1 MTQSFQLGTLA
12 NMITA
17 NGSTNVVTVSN
28 SLIVT
33 KDITLSGN
41 LNINSTSDIV
51 FNSAAGISAN
61 GSFGTTG
68 QALTT
73 NGTAVYWST
82 IGTNT
87 AAQYTWTNT
96 NIFQANV
103 TVNSFFAQTKISVG
117 TAAGYDFGALA
128 VIEIDASQ
136 NTYVQSVIQNANSGT
151 NASGDLVI
159 NNDIGNDSVNYVN
172 FGINSSTYNNTFYTV
187 VGANDAYLFTSN
199 GALGIGTASAKDV
212 IFHANGTLTTNEV
225 MRMGAN
231 GRISVANTLV
241 VNGIITD
248 STGNVRDIVNSDK
261 TSAYVLVAADN
272 GKMINITTG
281 GVTINGGIFS
291 AGNNI
296 TIFNNSG
303 SSQTITQG
311 SSVTMYLAGTATTGN
326 RTLAQRGLCT
336 VVCVAANTF
345 VISGAGLT

>member
-28 SLIVT
+28 SLIIVSNT
-33 KDITLSGN
+33 STNNLTITSNTSTNN
-41 LNINSTSDIV
+41 LTITSNTSTNNLFV
-51 FNSAAGISAN
+51 G
-61 GSFGTTG
+61 
-68 QALTT
+68 
-73 NGTAVYWST
+73 
-82 IGTNT
+82 
-87 AAQYTWTNT
+87 
-96 NIFQANV
+96 
-103 TVNSFFAQTKISVG
+103 TKINVG
-117 TAAGYDFGALA
+117 SAVGYNFGALA

-159 NNDIGNDSVNYVN
+159 TNDTGNDTVNYIDL
-172 FGINSSTYNNTFYTV
+172 GINSSTYSNTQYTV
-187 VGANDAYLFTSN
+187 VGANDAYLYTSN

-281 GVTINGGIFS
+281 GVTINGSIFS

-296 TIFNNSG
+296 TIYNNSG

-311 SSVTMYLAGTATTGN
+311 TSVTMYLAGSATTGN
-326 RTLAQRGLCT
+326 RTLAQRGICT

>member
-28 SLIVT
+28 SLIIVSNT
-33 KDITLSGN
+33 STNNLTITSNTSTNN
-41 LNINSTSDIV
+41 LFV
-51 FNSAAGISAN
+51 G
-61 GSFGTTG
+61 
-68 QALTT
+68 
-73 NGTAVYWST
+73 
-82 IGTNT
+82 
-87 AAQYTWTNT
+87 
-96 NIFQANV
+96 
-103 TVNSFFAQTKISVG
+103 TKINVG
-117 TAAGYDFGALA
+117 SAVGYNFGALA

-159 NNDIGNDSVNYVN
+159 TNDTGNDTVNYIDL
-172 FGINSSTYNNTFYTV
+172 GINSSTYSNTQYTV
-187 VGANDAYLFTSN
+187 VGANDAYLYTSN

-281 GVTINGGIFS
+281 GVTINGSIFS

-296 TIFNNSG
+296 TIYNNSG

-311 SSVTMYLAGTATTGN
+311 TSVTMYLAGSATTGN
-326 RTLAQRGLCT
+326 RTLAQRGICT